1 MEVCK
6 IIFATCNHKTV
17 VVAIDAVVYT
27 VYIGGLSS
35 RQGKGIEREDVASVY
50 VLHPLNSF
58 FISIY
63 EEVRV
68 CEKLSQREKL
78 TWGQSTQVDI

>member
-1 MEVCK
+1 VGVCK
-6 IIFATCNHKTV
+6 IIFATCNPQTV
-17 VVAIDAVVYT
+17 AVAAVAV

-35 RQGKGIEREDVASVY
+35 GQGKGVEREDVASAY

-63 EEVRV
+63 EGVRV
-68 CEKLSQREKL
+68 CEKLSQKERL
-78 TWGQSTQVDI
+78 TWGQSK

>member
-1 MEVCK
+1 MCK
-6 IIFATCNHKTV
+6 IIFATCNPQT
-17 VVAIDAVVYT
+17 DAV

-35 RQGKGIEREDVASVY
+35 RQGKGIEREDVASAY
-50 VLHPLNSF
+50 VPHSLNPF

-78 TWGQSTQVDI
+78 TGGQSK

>member
-6 IIFATCNHKTV
+6 IIFATCNPQTV
-17 VVAIDAVVYT
+17 VVAVDTVVYI
-27 VYIGGLSS
+27 VYIGGLSF
-35 RQGKGIEREDVASVY
+35 RQGKGIEREDVASAY

-63 EEVRV
+63 ERVKV

-78 TWGQSTQVDI
+78 TWGQSK